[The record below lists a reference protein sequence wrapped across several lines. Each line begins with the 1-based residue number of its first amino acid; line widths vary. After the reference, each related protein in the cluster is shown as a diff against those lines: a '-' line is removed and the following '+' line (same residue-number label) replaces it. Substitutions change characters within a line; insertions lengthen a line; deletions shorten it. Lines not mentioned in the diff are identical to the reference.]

1 MDCQY
6 AIRNEAYAWC
16 DLSDNP
22 CIEDTGNSDFDKEC
36 ENNTEREE
44 E

>member
-1 MDCQY
+1 MERCEY
-6 AIRNEAYAWC
+6 AISYEPYDWC

-22 CIEDTGNSDFDKEC
+22 CIESNSDDVC

-44 E
+44 G